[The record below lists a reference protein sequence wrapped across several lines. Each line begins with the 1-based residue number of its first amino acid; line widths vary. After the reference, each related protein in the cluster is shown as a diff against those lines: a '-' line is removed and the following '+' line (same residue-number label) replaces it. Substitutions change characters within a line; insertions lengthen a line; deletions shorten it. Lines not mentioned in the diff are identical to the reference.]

1 MSLKAN
7 GMWGI
12 LCRKE
17 VEVSMQPS
25 IFGETHVT
33 HVLKLPV
40 HIRLLLLNG
49 INYSGSNPYLG
60 KAEDVIFLASEQRG
74 LRSNTSTALFSIL
87 ILSKSFHFC
96 VPVCVC
102 VC

>member
-1 MSLKAN
+1 
-7 GMWGI
+7 MWRI

-17 VEVSMQPS
+17 VEFPCNCRFLV
-25 IFGETHVT
+25 THVT

-60 KAEDVIFLASEQRG
+60 ETGDVIFLTSGQRG
-74 LRSNTSTALFSIL
+74 LRSNISTDCTVQ
-87 ILSKSFHFC
+87 HFDLE
-96 VPVCVC
+96 
-102 VC
+102 

>member
-1 MSLKAN
+1 
-7 GMWGI
+7 MWGI

-17 VEVSMQPS
+17 AEVSMQLL
-25 IFGETHVT
+25 IFGETRVT

-60 KAEDVIFLASEQRG
+60 KTENVVFLASEQRG
-74 LRSNTSTALFSIL
+74 LRSNIPTDCTVS
-87 ILSKSFHFC
+87 HFDLE
-96 VPVCVC
+96 
-102 VC
+102 